1 MSKNEDMKKLAMVRE
16 QVNND
21 FLLLTPEAL
30 DALRDI
36 MNNPEINPIAR
47 VQAIG
52 LILDRG
58 LGKAQENI
66 RIQNA
71 DESMEAAQERLD
83 ALFMQIREETE
94 GRNCR

>member
-58 LGKAQENI
+58 LGKAEESI
-66 RIQNA
+66 RIQT
-71 DESMEAAQERLD
+71 DQTSMAEAQERLETLF
-83 ALFMQIREETE
+83 ALAKKE
-94 GRNCR
+94 GPKLMAE